1 MSPVQAA
8 GYLRVSSDQQD
19 CELQREAI
27 QLAAQ
32 ARGDEIVAWFEE
44 KQASGPRHGPELAR
58 LLREIQGGRVRKLY
72 VFALDRLSRMGAAAI
87 MRLFSQFRAHGC
99 DVTTIAD
106 GFDPSGPAGD
116 VILAVFAWVA
126 EQERTRMR
134 QRMQAKKADVI
145 AKGGRWG
152 RPRKVD
158 KLTLDAARALRAKG
172 LTLRE
177 ICMRLKVKKATL
189 HRALAVVRPSDAPK
203 NPEKSGA

>member
-8 GYLRVSSDQQD
+8 GYVRVSSDQQD
-19 CELQREAI
+19 VALQRGAI
-27 QLAAQ
+27 ERAAL
-32 ARGDEIVAWFEE
+32 ARGDEIAVWFEE
-44 KQASGPRHGPELAR
+44 KGPSGPRDGAELAK
-58 LLREIQGGRVRKLY
+58 LLQEVAGGRVRKLY
-72 VFALDRLSRMGAAAI
+72 IFALDRLSRMGVPQILRYFAHF
-87 MRLFSQFRAHGC
+87 RLHSC
-99 DVTTIAD
+99 PVVTVAD

-116 VILAVFAWVA
+116 VIIAVFAWVA

-145 AKGGRWG
+145 AKGGRGG

-177 ICMRLKVKKATL
+177 ICMRLKVKKATI
-189 HRALAVVRPSDAPK
+189 HRALKGFDGTKQAK
-203 NPEKSGA
+203 TE